1 MKRLQFR
8 HHDNIFENRAEALNY
23 FADIVDTQKIA
34 SQEFGES
41 LFSEPMTVKYKDE
54 DGNVQI
60 IFAIGVDS
68 GHTPYH
74 IIDSKQIA
82 ELIEKN
88 AQAIADETERA
99 MAAETFL
106 SGALQSEID
115 RSTET
120 DEDLQKQINEN
131 KVRIESVTPSAPN
144 VLEEYSLKNAK
155 DEVLGVNIKIYKD
168 NALVGAVL
176 GYKGAISVTM
186 EEDGSFSLS
195 YDEDLRD
202 ESVEYL
208 YLVYRNEKGELSL
221 VGLDV
226 ERFLLEAEFKDG
238 LLVENH
244 TVSVKIK
251 EGEKFLNVTSAG
263 VETVGIEEAIDEKVA
278 EETDRAMEAEKFL
291 SGAILTEAERATE
304 AEANLQKQIN
314 DNKTEI
320 KEIIPSSDDIRAEY
334 VLVDATGKILGANV
348 RVYKDNAIEGLV
360 TGFAGLKEVE
370 KTEDGTFNLIY
381 DETTR
386 DESVEYLY
394 IIYTD
399 KVGKLTFYGT
409 SIDAFINENEIGDG
423 INLENHKI
431 SIKIKA
437 GEPYLTVDADGVQ
450 TVGIDDAIDAKVKV
464 ETDRAVA
471 AETFLSGAIQSEI
484 ERATAAEEAL
494 QEQISG
500 NKVEIKEVA
509 PSSDDVRQEYALY
522 DANSNVLGSSIKVY
536 KDSRIEA
543 IVTGFTGLKS
553 VEKVTPSGDEF
564 VMLANGD
571 QYTLIYDE
579 AARDESREYL
589 YVIYT
594 DEKGE
599 LDFYGVDMEDF
610 IRENEIGDGLK
621 VDNHNVSI
629 KVKDGEEFLTVGSD
643 GISTKGIREAIE
655 ESSGSLGDELAKKID
670 DEIARSTAA
679 DEYISGLTSDFS
691 AATVAEIGRIDE
703 SLASLDEKIDAETER
718 ALAAESA
725 ISATV
730 ATNKINSKDVILTS
744 AATGTTLSIQVDE
757 KTITKY
763 ASASTIYD
771 TQVAVLGTLLKLK
784 KVSDPDET
792 VKYHFQLQDAEGN
805 ALGDDII
812 ISNDGSLYKV
822 EVGYVGDI
830 LDPVTG
836 EYTQRGPNPDDKSL
850 NFIYQYKDGKFH
862 LVSIR
867 IADYF
872 TDTLFGRGLNNQD
885 GVISLMEGD
894 GNEYL
899 VIGEDTIA
907 VVGVDASITSAYTA
921 ATAYTQSKVES
932 AITLTTDKFN
942 EATAFTQSKIESAST
957 ASQQYTDQRYGEA
970 TAYTN
975 NQIDAVTKSV
985 DALSSSLSNAITTE
999 TTNRE
1004 TADKDILAQLREE
1017 TTNRTEAD
1025 NAIREAIS
1033 RLSTEI
1039 KTEIKDT
1046 TSGFS
1051 ADILALSANSHTH
1064 ANKDVLD
1071 GIDAEKVTDWDYV
1084 AENAVEIIT
1093 INSVPQAMIN
1103 HTVNIDLTPYATKE
1117 YVTTAINDAIEGFDK
1132 YGYATQVWVTAQ
1144 IDAASAVL
1152 QKQIDSVTNE
1162 LGEFEAHVL
1171 ETYATSA
1178 NVHNRIEEVKDNL
1191 TEEINNL
1198 DCLMDVEQVLKP
1210 GQNYTPEEAD
1220 VYAFEVHNQEETR
1233 NVQLTYTPLSPLT
1246 LTVPETIGDIE
1257 RGTKCED
1264 LNGQAIS
1271 QILDSIIFKTI
1282 YPTITDISGSVK
1294 FANGGYTSGSL
1305 REVGTT
1311 IPTVANMGYSFS
1323 KGTVAVDDGVT
1334 PSKAYVGDAT
1344 GCKYQITYA
1353 PGAANSNAGVA
1364 VGGAS
1369 FTAEALDDH
1378 AGEKMGVGTY
1388 TFRGLISYGQGPV
1401 MTTSKGATP
1410 NPMPTTNK
1418 GDVANPHQAGT
1429 LTTSYNVNIP
1439 VTLPVFIDN
1448 QANGTFNKQT
1458 LKTWGAMTFTG
1469 VAMAG
1474 QTADKPT
1481 QIKTP
1486 RKINTINSYNE
1497 VSGKYDVPQ
1506 KANYQESQI
1515 SKSINGVSCTYYL
1528 YKWVGGALDAVNF
1541 EIKTY

>member
-8 HHDNIFENRAEALNY
+8 HHDNIFESRAEALNY
-23 FADIVDTQKIA
+23 FADIVDTEKIA

-176 GYKGAISVTM
+176 GYKGAVSVKI
-186 EEDGSFSLS
+186 EDDGSFTLI
-195 YDEDLRD
+195 YDEHLRD
-202 ESVEYL
+202 EDTEYL
-208 YLVYRNEKGELSL
+208 YLIYRNEKGELSL

-263 VETVGIEEAIDEKVA
+263 VATVGIEEAIDEKVA

-291 SGAILTEAERATE
+291 SGAILTEVDRATE

-348 RVYKDNAIEGLV
+348 RVYKDNAIEGVV

-381 DETTR
+381 DEEKR

-423 INLENHKI
+423 LNLENHKI
-431 SIKIKA
+431 
-437 GEPYLTVDADGVQ
+437 
-450 TVGIDDAIDAKVKV
+450 
-464 ETDRAVA
+464 
-471 AETFLSGAIQSEI
+471 
-484 ERATAAEEAL
+484 
-494 QEQISG
+494 
-500 NKVEIKEVA
+500 
-509 PSSDDVRQEYALY
+509 
-522 DANSNVLGSSIKVY
+522 
-536 KDSRIEA
+536 
-543 IVTGFTGLKS
+543 
-553 VEKVTPSGDEF
+553 
-564 VMLANGD
+564 
-571 QYTLIYDE
+571 
-579 AARDESREYL
+579 
-589 YVIYT
+589 
-594 DEKGE
+594 
-599 LDFYGVDMEDF
+599 
-610 IRENEIGDGLK
+610 
-621 VDNHNVSI
+621 SI
-629 KVKDGEEFLTVGSD
+629 KVKDGEEFLTVSSD

-655 ESSGSLGDELAKKID
+655 ESSGSLGEELRKKID

-679 DEYISGLTSDFS
+679 DEYISGLTADFS

-718 ALAAESA
+718 AMDAESA

-784 KVSDPDET
+784 QVDDPDAS

-836 EYTQRGPNPDDKSL
+836 EYTQRGPNPDDKAM

-942 EATAFTQSKIESAST
+942 EATALTLSKVESAMTVTTDKFNEATAFTQSKIESAITLTTDKFNESTAYTLNKFDELSDLLANATADTFDRFNEATALTESRYNQATAYTDSKFAEAEELASSAYTLANDKYNEATAYTQSKIESAITLTTDKFNESTAYTLNKFDEMVAKITSAST

-975 NQIDAVTKSV
+975 NQIEAVTKSV

-1004 TADKDILAQLREE
+1004 SADKDILAQLREE

-1025 NAIREAIS
+1025 AAIREAIS
-1033 RLSTEI
+1033 GLSTEI
-1039 KTEIKDT
+1039 KSEIKDT
-1046 TSGFS
+1046 TSGFT
-1051 ADILALSANSHTH
+1051 ADILALSAVSHTH
-1064 ANKDVLD
+1064 NNKETLD
-1071 GIDAEKVTDWDYV
+1071 RITDEKVEDWDYV
-1084 AENAVEIIT
+1084 AETAVEIIT
-1093 INSVPQAMIN
+1093 INSVPAAMIN
-1103 HTVNIDLTPYATKE
+1103 HTVNIDLTSYATKDD
-1117 YVTTAINDAIEGFDK
+1117 VKTAVDDAIKGFDK

-1144 IDAASAVL
+1144 IDAASSVL
-1152 QKQIDSVTNE
+1152 QKQIDKVTND
-1162 LGEFEAHVL
+1162 LGVFEDHVL
-1171 ETYATSA
+1171 KTYATSA
-1178 NVHNRIEEVKDNL
+1178 NTHSAIEAVKEYAEDA
-1191 TEEINNL
+1191 INNL

-1282 YPTITDISGSVK
+1282 YPTITDISGSVN

-1311 IPTVANMGYSFS
+1311 IPTVANMGYSFN
-1323 KGTVAVDDGVT
+1323 KGNVAVDDGVT
-1334 PSKAYVGDAT
+1334 PSKTYAGEAT

-1388 TFRGLISYGQGPV
+1388 TFRGLISYAQGPV

-1418 GDVANPHQAGT
+1418 GKVANPHQAGT

-1506 KANYQESQI
+1506 KTNYQESQI
-1515 SKSINGVSCTYYL
+1515 SESINGVSCTYYL
-1528 YKWVGGALDAVNF
+1528 YKWIGGALDAVKF

>member
-8 HHDNIFENRAEALNY
+8 HHDNIFESRAEALNY
-23 FADIVDTQKIA
+23 FADIVDTEKIA

-60 IFAIGVDS
+60 ILAVGVDS

-176 GYKGAISVTM
+176 GYKGAVSVKI
-186 EEDGSFSLS
+186 EDDGSFTLT

-202 ESVEYL
+202 EDTEYL
-208 YLVYRNEKGELSL
+208 YLIYRNEKGELSL

-263 VETVGIEEAIDEKVA
+263 VATVGIEEAIDEKVA

-291 SGAILTEAERATE
+291 SGAILTEVERATE

-348 RVYKDNAIEGLV
+348 RVYKDNAIEGVV

-381 DETTR
+381 DEATR

-431 SIKIKA
+431 SIK
-437 GEPYLTVDADGVQ
+437 
-450 TVGIDDAIDAKVKV
+450 
-464 ETDRAVA
+464 
-471 AETFLSGAIQSEI
+471 
-484 ERATAAEEAL
+484 
-494 QEQISG
+494 
-500 NKVEIKEVA
+500 
-509 PSSDDVRQEYALY
+509 
-522 DANSNVLGSSIKVY
+522 
-536 KDSRIEA
+536 
-543 IVTGFTGLKS
+543 
-553 VEKVTPSGDEF
+553 
-564 VMLANGD
+564 
-571 QYTLIYDE
+571 
-579 AARDESREYL
+579 
-589 YVIYT
+589 
-594 DEKGE
+594 
-599 LDFYGVDMEDF
+599 
-610 IRENEIGDGLK
+610 
-621 VDNHNVSI
+621 
-629 KVKDGEEFLTVGSD
+629 VKDGEEFLAVGPD

-655 ESSGSLGDELAKKID
+655 ESSGSLGNELNQKID

-679 DEYISGLTSDFS
+679 DEYISGLTADFS

-718 ALAAESA
+718 AMAAESA

-784 KVSDPDET
+784 QVDDPDTT

-822 EVGYVGDI
+822 EVGYTGDI

-836 EYTQRGPNPDDKSL
+836 EYTQRGPNPDDKAM

-942 EATAFTQSKIESAST
+942 ESTAYTLNKFDELSDLLANATADTFDRFNEATALTESRYNQATAYTDSKFAEAEKLASSAYTLANDKYNEATAYTQSKIESAITLTTDKFNESTAYTLNKFDEMVAKITSAST

-975 NQIDAVTKSV
+975 NQIEAVTKSV

-1025 NAIREAIS
+1025 AAIREAIS
-1033 RLSTEI
+1033 GLSTEI
-1039 KTEIKDT
+1039 KSEIKDT
-1046 TSGFS
+1046 TSGFT
-1051 ADILALSANSHTH
+1051 ADILALSAVSHTH
-1064 ANKDVLD
+1064 NNKETLD
-1071 GIDAEKVTDWDYV
+1071 RITNEKVEDWDYV
-1084 AENAVEIIT
+1084 AETAVEIIT
-1093 INSVPQAMIN
+1093 INSVPAAMIN
-1103 HTVNIDLTPYATKE
+1103 HTVNIDLTSYATKDD
-1117 YVTTAINDAIEGFDK
+1117 VKTAVDDAIQGFDK

-1144 IDAASAVL
+1144 IDAASNVL
-1152 QKQIDSVTNE
+1152 QKQIDQVTND
-1162 LGEFEAHVL
+1162 LGVFEDHVL
-1171 ETYATSA
+1171 KTYATSA
-1178 NVHNRIEEVKDNL
+1178 NTHSAIEAVKEYAEDA
-1191 TEEINNL
+1191 INNL

-1323 KGTVAVDDGVT
+1323 KGNVVVDDGVT
-1334 PSKAYVGDAT
+1334 ATKAYVGDAT

-1353 PGAANSNAGVA
+1353 PGAANSNAGVTA
-1364 VGGAS
+1364 GGTS

-1388 TFRGLISYGQGPV
+1388 TFRGLISYAQGPV

-1515 SKSINGVSCTYYL
+1515 SESINGVSCTYYL

>member
-8 HHDNIFENRAEALNY
+8 HHDNIFESRAEALNY
-23 FADIVDTQKIA
+23 FADIVDTEKIA

-60 IFAIGVDS
+60 ILAVGVDS

-176 GYKGAISVTM
+176 GYKGAVSVKI
-186 EEDGSFSLS
+186 EDDGSFTLT

-202 ESVEYL
+202 EDTEYL
-208 YLVYRNEKGELSL
+208 YLIYRNEKGELSL

-263 VETVGIEEAIDEKVA
+263 VATVGIEEAIDEKVA

-291 SGAILTEAERATE
+291 SGAILTEVERATE

-348 RVYKDNAIEGLV
+348 RVYKDNAIEGVV

-381 DETTR
+381 DEATR

-431 SIKIKA
+431 SIK
-437 GEPYLTVDADGVQ
+437 
-450 TVGIDDAIDAKVKV
+450 
-464 ETDRAVA
+464 
-471 AETFLSGAIQSEI
+471 
-484 ERATAAEEAL
+484 
-494 QEQISG
+494 
-500 NKVEIKEVA
+500 
-509 PSSDDVRQEYALY
+509 
-522 DANSNVLGSSIKVY
+522 
-536 KDSRIEA
+536 
-543 IVTGFTGLKS
+543 
-553 VEKVTPSGDEF
+553 
-564 VMLANGD
+564 
-571 QYTLIYDE
+571 
-579 AARDESREYL
+579 
-589 YVIYT
+589 
-594 DEKGE
+594 
-599 LDFYGVDMEDF
+599 
-610 IRENEIGDGLK
+610 
-621 VDNHNVSI
+621 
-629 KVKDGEEFLTVGSD
+629 VKDGEEFLAVGPD

-655 ESSGSLGDELAKKID
+655 ESSGSLGNELNQKID

-679 DEYISGLTSDFS
+679 DEYISGLTADFS

-718 ALAAESA
+718 AMAAESA

-784 KVSDPDET
+784 QVDDPDTT

-822 EVGYVGDI
+822 EVGYTGDI

-836 EYTQRGPNPDDKSL
+836 EYTQRGPNPDDKAM

-942 EATAFTQSKIESAST
+942 ESTAYTLNKFDELSDLLANATADTFDRFNEATALTESRYNQATAYTDSKFAEAEKLASSAYTLANDKYNEATAYTQSKIESAITLTTDKFNESTAYTLNKFDEMVAKITSAST

-975 NQIDAVTKSV
+975 NHIEAVTKSV

-1025 NAIREAIS
+1025 AAIREAIS
-1033 RLSTEI
+1033 GLSTEI
-1039 KTEIKDT
+1039 KSEIKDT
-1046 TSGFS
+1046 TSGFT
-1051 ADILALSANSHTH
+1051 ADILALSAVSHTH
-1064 ANKDVLD
+1064 NNKETLD
-1071 GIDAEKVTDWDYV
+1071 RITNEKVEDWDYV
-1084 AENAVEIIT
+1084 AETAVEIIT
-1093 INSVPQAMIN
+1093 INSVPAAMIN
-1103 HTVNIDLTPYATKE
+1103 HTVNIDLTSYATKDD
-1117 YVTTAINDAIEGFDK
+1117 VKTAVDDAIQGFDK

-1144 IDAASAVL
+1144 IDAASNVL
-1152 QKQIDSVTNE
+1152 QKQIDQVTND
-1162 LGEFEAHVL
+1162 LGVFEDHVL
-1171 ETYATSA
+1171 KTYATSA
-1178 NVHNRIEEVKDNL
+1178 NTHSAIEAVKEYAEDA
-1191 TEEINNL
+1191 INNL

-1323 KGTVAVDDGVT
+1323 KGNVVVDDGVT
-1334 PSKAYVGDAT
+1334 ATKAYVGDAT

-1353 PGAANSNAGVA
+1353 PGAANSNAGVTA
-1364 VGGAS
+1364 GGTS

-1388 TFRGLISYGQGPV
+1388 TFRGLISYAQGPV

-1515 SKSINGVSCTYYL
+1515 SESINGVSCTYYL

>member
-8 HHDNIFENRAEALNY
+8 HHDNIFESRAEALNY
-23 FADIVDTQKIA
+23 FADIVDTEKIA

-60 IFAIGVDS
+60 ILAVGVDS

-115 RSTET
+115 RSTEA

-176 GYKGAISVTM
+176 GYKGAVSVKI
-186 EEDGSFSLS
+186 EDDGSFTLT

-202 ESVEYL
+202 EDTEYL
-208 YLVYRNEKGELSL
+208 YLIYRNEKGELSL

-263 VETVGIEEAIDEKVA
+263 VATVGIEEAIDEKVA

-291 SGAILTEAERATE
+291 SGAILTEVERATE

-334 VLVDATGKILGANV
+334 VLVDASGKILGANV
-348 RVYKDNAIEGLV
+348 RVYKDNAIEGVV

-381 DETTR
+381 DEAKR

-431 SIKIKA
+431 SIK
-437 GEPYLTVDADGVQ
+437 
-450 TVGIDDAIDAKVKV
+450 
-464 ETDRAVA
+464 
-471 AETFLSGAIQSEI
+471 
-484 ERATAAEEAL
+484 
-494 QEQISG
+494 
-500 NKVEIKEVA
+500 
-509 PSSDDVRQEYALY
+509 
-522 DANSNVLGSSIKVY
+522 
-536 KDSRIEA
+536 
-543 IVTGFTGLKS
+543 
-553 VEKVTPSGDEF
+553 
-564 VMLANGD
+564 
-571 QYTLIYDE
+571 
-579 AARDESREYL
+579 
-589 YVIYT
+589 
-594 DEKGE
+594 
-599 LDFYGVDMEDF
+599 
-610 IRENEIGDGLK
+610 
-621 VDNHNVSI
+621 
-629 KVKDGEEFLTVGSD
+629 VKDGEEFLTVGSD
-643 GISTKGIREAIE
+643 GLSTKGIREAIE
-655 ESSGSLGDELAKKID
+655 ESSGSLGEELSKKID

-679 DEYISGLTSDFS
+679 DEYISGLTADFS
-691 AATVAEIGRIDE
+691 ASTVAEIGRIDE
-703 SLASLDEKIDAETER
+703 SLTSLDEKIDAETER
-718 ALAAESA
+718 AMAAESA

-784 KVSDPDET
+784 QVDDPDAT

-812 ISNDGSLYKV
+812 ITNDGSLYKV

-830 LDPVTG
+830 LDPESG
-836 EYTQRGPNPDDKSL
+836 EYTQRGPNPDDKAM

-899 VIGEDTIA
+899 IIGEDTIA

-942 EATAFTQSKIESAST
+942 ESTAYTLNKFDELSDLLANATADTFDRFNEATALTESRYNQATAYTDSKFAEAEKLASSAYTLANDKYNEATAYTQSKIESAITLTTDKFNESTAYTLNKFDEMVAKITSAST

-975 NQIDAVTKSV
+975 NQIEAVTKSV
-985 DALSSSLSNAITTE
+985 DALSNSLSNAITTE

-1025 NAIREAIS
+1025 AAIREAIS
-1033 RLSTEI
+1033 GLSTEI
-1039 KTEIKDT
+1039 KSEIKDT
-1046 TSGFS
+1046 TSGFT
-1051 ADILALSANSHTH
+1051 ADILALSAVSHTH
-1064 ANKDVLD
+1064 NNKETLD
-1071 GIDAEKVTDWDYV
+1071 RITDEKVEDWDYV
-1084 AENAVEIIT
+1084 AETAVEIIT
-1093 INSVPQAMIN
+1093 INSVPAAMIN
-1103 HTVNIDLTPYATKE
+1103 HTVNIDLTSYATKDD
-1117 YVTTAINDAIEGFDK
+1117 VKTAVDDAIQGFDK

-1144 IDAASAVL
+1144 IDAASNVL
-1152 QKQIDSVTNE
+1152 QKQIDQVTND
-1162 LGEFEAHVL
+1162 LGVFEDHVL
-1171 ETYATSA
+1171 RTYATSA
-1178 NVHNRIEEVKDNL
+1178 NTHSAIEAVKEYAEDA
-1191 TEEINNL
+1191 INNL

-1282 YPTITDISGSVK
+1282 YPTITDISGSVR

-1323 KGTVAVDDGVT
+1323 KGNVVVDDGVT
-1334 PSKAYVGDAT
+1334 ANKAYVGDAT

-1353 PGAANSNAGVA
+1353 PGAANSNAGVTA
-1364 VGGAS
+1364 GGTS
-1369 FTAEALDDH
+1369 FTAEALDGH

-1388 TFRGLISYGQGPV
+1388 TFRGLISYAQGPV

-1515 SKSINGVSCTYYL
+1515 SESINGVSCTYYL

>member
-23 FADIVDTQKIA
+23 FADIVDTSKIA

-251 EGEKFLNVTSAG
+251 EGENFLNVTSAG

-291 SGAILTEAERATE
+291 SGAILTEVERATE

-431 SIKIKA
+431 SIK
-437 GEPYLTVDADGVQ
+437 
-450 TVGIDDAIDAKVKV
+450 
-464 ETDRAVA
+464 
-471 AETFLSGAIQSEI
+471 
-484 ERATAAEEAL
+484 
-494 QEQISG
+494 
-500 NKVEIKEVA
+500 
-509 PSSDDVRQEYALY
+509 
-522 DANSNVLGSSIKVY
+522 
-536 KDSRIEA
+536 
-543 IVTGFTGLKS
+543 
-553 VEKVTPSGDEF
+553 
-564 VMLANGD
+564 
-571 QYTLIYDE
+571 
-579 AARDESREYL
+579 
-589 YVIYT
+589 
-594 DEKGE
+594 
-599 LDFYGVDMEDF
+599 
-610 IRENEIGDGLK
+610 
-621 VDNHNVSI
+621 
-629 KVKDGEEFLTVGSD
+629 VKDGEEFLTVGSD

-670 DEIARSTAA
+670 DEIARSIAA

-703 SLASLDEKIDAETER
+703 SLTSLDEKIDAETER

-1033 RLSTEI
+1033 GLSTEI

-1064 ANKDVLD
+1064 ANKEVLD

-1117 YVTTAINDAIEGFDK
+1117 DVATAINDAIEGFDK

-1152 QKQIDSVTNE
+1152 QKQIDNVTNE

-1334 PSKAYVGDAT
+1334 PSKTYVGDAT

-1515 SKSINGVSCTYYL
+1515 SESINGVSCTYYL